1 MWWVFFIF
9 WDTFQ
14 LLLSSSNKAF
24 FSKGNVCKRSFLL
37 LIGISLPSLTSLV
50 FYNKLF
56 LFLWTNHTL
65 NSKEQLGCEVSLY
78 KYHCISV
85 VCAVQSTTNLTEMQ
99 SCPAVKAF
107 LFDIAFFFFF
117 EVLFLFQCNLF
128 ILAQGHLNCSSF
140 DVCIYSDGHLG
151 KSKLV
156 FQGFLSQLQ
165 PLSSFV
171 LLSKSLCF
179 SSSLFFHQ
187 NNCSDNIRL

>member
-117 EVLFLFQCNLF
+117 WSTISLPMQSL
-128 ILAQGHLNCSSF
+128 
-140 DVCIYSDGHLG
+140 YLG
-151 KSKLV
+151 TGTSKLQ
-156 FQGFLSQLQ
+156 FIRCLY
-165 PLSSFV
+165 
-171 LLSKSLCF
+171 
-179 SSSLFFHQ
+179 LF
-187 NNCSDNIRL
+187 RWTPW